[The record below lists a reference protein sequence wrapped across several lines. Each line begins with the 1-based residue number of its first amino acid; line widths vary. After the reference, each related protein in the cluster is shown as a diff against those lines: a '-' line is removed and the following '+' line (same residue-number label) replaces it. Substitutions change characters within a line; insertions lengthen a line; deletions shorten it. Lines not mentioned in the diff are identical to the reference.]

1 MDILT
6 SQEIIQLVILGVILL
21 GILFALRLVFRLTM
35 SVLRLGCG
43 VIFLIFIAALLL
55 MVLR

>member
-6 SQEIIQLVILGVILL
+6 SQEITQLVILGVILL

-35 SVLRLGCG
+35 SVLRLGC
-43 VIFLIFIAALLL
+43 VAIFLIFIAALLL